1 MGVGS
6 HSTDGT
12 PGRFPT
18 LRRVTAD
25 PAELAAQVRALP
37 WYHSIELPGGLT
49 TPGVVDSRRVAPRYR
64 LPASLVGRTVLDIG
78 AWDGFWSFEAAR
90 LGASDVLA
98 TDSFSWNGSNWGS
111 KQPFLL
117 ARRALGLEG
126 RVRDQDI
133 DPTELSVEAIGGQFD
148 VVLFLGVMYH
158 LEDPIGVLRRVAAC
172 CRDLLVLET
181 ESTLNWLPFP
191 AARVFPDDSLNGD
204 ATNWYQYNERA
215 LRGLLREMGF
225 VSLTTVF
232 RTPLWRRLG
241 RAVRDRARGKSM
253 RASFYSARIV
263 IHAHK

>member
-1 MGVGS
+1 MS
-6 HSTDGT
+6 AIDDDLST
-12 PGRFPT
+12 R
-18 LRRVTAD
+18 
-25 PAELAAQVRALP
+25 VRALS
-37 WYHSIELPGGLT
+37 WYHSVELPGGVV

-64 LPASLVGRTVLDIG
+64 LPESLAGRSVLDIG

-111 KQPFLL
+111 KEPFLL

-126 RVRDQDI
+126 VVRDLDI
-133 DPTELSVEAIGGQFD
+133 DPTALSADAIGGQFD

-158 LEDPIGVLRRVAAC
+158 LEDPIGVLRRVSAC

-181 ESTLNWLPFP
+181 ESALNWLPYA

-215 LRGLLREMGF
+215 LRGLLAEMGF
-225 VSLTTVF
+225 TSVTTVF

-241 RAVRDRARGKSM
+241 RSVRDRLRG
-253 RASFYSARIV
+253 RSFRRSFLSSRIV
-263 IHAHK
+263 LHARR